1 MQQYQTWPAA
11 QSVPGVHCGRL
22 PVYYQYDLTGDPKVL
37 NRDCNA
43 HRPTIG
49 RSVQVMSANFSSADI
64 VAVTKSAISQ
74 MIGKG
79 YMDEA
84 DGEFTELDDHLIVD
98 LGEKLQLT
106 EDGDFAPNTAPDI
119 MYKALLSQCGKI
131 VIDKRT
137 YVAKLPRLF
146 VDTVDWGLFSEHV
159 MIDLSD
165 VMVDEVWNSAG
176 YIPYSDVGGP
186 AEGSRIASIEFGYY
200 KPVVSAKLFKKAH
213 GVMVPLTRGYDQMF
227 TAFKGLAEYTEFVT
241 GLFNSVENTLQ
252 AKAEVYAFMCVSMGI
267 AKTFANGNAYDLRT
281 EYAAAGGVT
290 TGLTAEQLLDTAD
303 FQRFMLQRIAETKE
317 YMQRMSALFNDG
329 SFVTFSSEPR
339 VIMLTKAAMCAKFGV
354 RANTFNEQLLGIG
367 EYDMAPAW
375 QAAIAS
381 GAATPYNFSTASSI
395 SLTHDAADEAGLNP
409 DPDEGA
415 ELNGVVA
422 VIYDRYAMGVTLDKR
437 QVASQFSASRLT
449 TNLFYHALVRYQIN
463 DSYPIVSFYISEE
476 S

>member
-1 MQQYQTWPAA
+1 
-11 QSVPGVHCGRL
+11 
-22 PVYYQYDLTGDPKVL
+22 
-37 NRDCNA
+37 
-43 HRPTIG
+43 
-49 RSVQVMSANFSSADI
+49 MSANFSSADI

-74 MIGKG
+74 LIGKG

-84 DGEFTELDDHLIVD
+84 DGNFTELDDHLIVD
-98 LGEKLQLT
+98 LGEKLELN
-106 EDGDFAPNTAPDI
+106 EDGDFSPNTAPDI

-137 YVAKLPRLF
+137 YVAKLPSLF

-165 VMVDEVWNSAG
+165 VMIDEVWNSAG
-176 YIPYSDVGGP
+176 YIPYNGTGGP

-200 KPVVSAKLFKKAH
+200 KPPVSAKIFKKAH

-267 AKTFANGNAYDLRT
+267 AKSAANGNMYDLRT
-281 EYAAAGGVT
+281 EYAAAGGST
-290 TGLTAEQLLDTAD
+290 TGLTAEKLLAVPD
-303 FQRFMLQRIAETKE
+303 FQRFMLQRISETKE
-317 YMQRMSALFNDG
+317 YMQRLSSLFNDG
-329 SFVTFSSEPR
+329 SFVTCSSEPR
-339 VIMLTKAAMCAKFGV
+339 VIMLTKAAMSAKFGV
-354 RANTFNEQLLGIG
+354 RANTFNEGLLGIG
-367 EYDMAPAW
+367 EYDMAPSW
-375 QAAIAS
+375 QAAV
-381 GAATPYNFSTASSI
+381 GTGHTTPYNFDIASSI
-395 SLTHDAADEAGLNP
+395 SLTHDAAAEAGL
-409 DPDEGA
+409 DPKEDEGA

>member
-1 MQQYQTWPAA
+1 MAE
-11 QSVPGVHCGRL
+11 
-22 PVYYQYDLTGDPKVL
+22 
-37 NRDCNA
+37 
-43 HRPTIG
+43 
-49 RSVQVMSANFSSADI
+49 NFSSADI

-74 MIGKG
+74 LIGKG
-79 YMDEA
+79 FMDAA

-98 LGEKLQLT
+98 LGEKLELT

-119 MYKALLSQCGKI
+119 MFKALLSQCGKI

-137 YVAKLPRLF
+137 YVAKLPKLF

-176 YIPYSDVGGP
+176 YIPYSAAGGP
-186 AEGSRIASIEFGYY
+186 AEGSRIASIEFGFY
-200 KPVVSAKLFKKAH
+200 KPPVQAKLFKKAH
-213 GVMVPLTRGYDQMF
+213 GIMVAITRGYDQLF
-227 TAFKGLAEYTEFVT
+227 TAFKGLSEYTEFVT
-241 GLFNSVENTLQ
+241 GLFNSVENTIQ

-267 AKTFANGNAYDLRT
+267 AKAFANGNAYDLRT
-281 EYAAAGGVT
+281 EYAAAGGAVSHDVGGVDT
-290 TGLTAEQLLDTAD
+290 PYTAEELLNIPE
-303 FQRFMLQRIAETKE
+303 FQSFMLKRIAETKE

-354 RANTFNEQLLGIG
+354 RANTYNEKLLGIG
-367 EYDMAPAW
+367 DYDTAPSW

-381 GAATPYNFSTASSI
+381 ANPTPYNFETASSI

-437 QVASQFSASRLT
+437 QVASQFAASRLT
-449 TNLFYHALVRYQIN
+449 TNLFYHSLVRYQIN
-463 DSYPIVSFYISEE
+463 DSYPIVTFYISEPE

>member
-1 MQQYQTWPAA
+1 MAE
-11 QSVPGVHCGRL
+11 
-22 PVYYQYDLTGDPKVL
+22 
-37 NRDCNA
+37 
-43 HRPTIG
+43 
-49 RSVQVMSANFSSADI
+49 NFSSADI

-74 MIGKG
+74 LIGKG
-79 YMDEA
+79 YMDAA

-98 LGEKLQLT
+98 LGEKLELT

-119 MYKALLSQCGKI
+119 MFKALLSQCGKI
-131 VIDKRT
+131 VIDKRS
-137 YVAKLPRLF
+137 YVAKLPKLF

-176 YIPYSDVGGP
+176 YIPYNEAGGP
-186 AEGSRIASIEFGYY
+186 AEGSRIASIEFGFY
-200 KPVVSAKLFKKAH
+200 KPPVQAKLFKKAH
-213 GVMVPLTRGYDQMF
+213 GIMVAITRGYDQLF
-227 TAFKGLAEYTEFVT
+227 TAFKGLSEYTEFVT
-241 GLFNSVENTLQ
+241 GLFNSVENTIQ

-267 AKTFANGNAYDLRT
+267 AKSFANGNAYDLRT
-281 EYAAAGGVT
+281 EYASAGGATSHDVGGVDT
-290 TGLTAEQLLDTAD
+290 PYTAEELLHFPE
-303 FQRFMLQRIAETKE
+303 FQAFMLQRIAETKE

-339 VIMLTKAAMCAKFGV
+339 VIMLTKAAMEAKFGV
-354 RANTFNEQLLGIG
+354 RANTFNETLLGIG
-367 EYDMAPAW
+367 KYDTAPSW

-381 GAATPYNFSTASSI
+381 ANPTPYNFETASSI

-437 QVASQFSASRLT
+437 QVASQWAASRLT
-449 TNLFYHALVRYQIN
+449 TNLFYHSLVRYQIN
-463 DSYPIVSFYISEE
+463 DSYPIVSFYISEPSE
-476 S
+476 